1 MRKLLVFGSFLLASC
16 AVGPDYERPDTEA
29 AQAFHQF
36 DAEYT
41 GQAPVADFWRQ
52 FDDPQL
58 SELVEGA
65 LTANH
70 DLRVA
75 LARLD
80 RARALARLSRRDLY
94 PTVAAGADYTDSRLS
109 AAEGPGLSDDQ
120 RDIELY
126 TARFD
131 AFWELDLFGRV
142 RRGNEASRAVA
153 EAAASDFHALQVSVA
168 AEVARTYF
176 ELRGLQEQLRVAR
189 ENAENQ
195 RTTLELTEVRREAG
209 RGTDIDVSRARA
221 QLEFTQSRVPA
232 LDAAVISAAHRL
244 AVLNGR
250 EPGALLSDLQLP
262 QSLPAL
268 PESVAV
274 GTPEQLLR
282 RRPDIASAERRLHS
296 ATARVGVATAD
307 LFPRVT
313 LNGFLGSAAMD
324 LGNLFDGDS
333 ESHAYGVG
341 IGWAFLDL
349 GRVRDRIEASEAGAA
364 ESLAVYEG
372 TVLRALEE
380 AETALVTYS
389 RARRERDHLGESA
402 LASIEAARLA
412 GLRYEGGATDFLQ
425 VLDAERSLL
434 DAQDR
439 LAQSHTR
446 VATSLVAVYKSL
458 AGGWPERVPEL
469 AQNQM

>member
-1 MRKLLVFGSFLLASC
+1 MRKLMVLFSFVVASC
-16 AVGPDYERPDTEA
+16 AVGPEYERPDTRVSEA
-29 AQAFHQF
+29 FGQL
-36 DAEYT
+36 DSVYT
-41 GQAPVADFWRQ
+41 EQLPVADFWRQ

-58 SELVEGA
+58 TELVEGA
-65 LTANH
+65 LAANH
-70 DLRVA
+70 DIRVA

-80 RARALARLSRRDLY
+80 RARALAQLSRKDLF
-94 PTVAAGADYTDSRLS
+94 PTITAGADYTDSRLS
-109 AAEGPGLSDDQ
+109 AAEASGLSGEQ

-126 TARFD
+126 TASFD
-131 AFWELDLFGRV
+131 ANWELDLFGRV
-142 RRGNEASRAVA
+142 RRGAEASRADA
-153 EAAASDFHALQVSVA
+153 AAAASDFRALQVSVA

-176 ELRGLQEQLRVAR
+176 QLRGLQEQLRVAR
-189 ENAENQ
+189 ENADNQ
-195 RTTLELTEVRREAG
+195 RTTLELTEVRRDAG
-209 RGTDIDVSRARA
+209 RGTDLDVSRARA

-250 EPGALLSDLQLP
+250 EPGALLGELQLP

-274 GTPEQLLR
+274 GTPEELLR
-282 RRPDIASAERRLHS
+282 RRPDIAAAEQRLHS

-313 LNGFLGSAAMD
+313 LNGLLGSAAMD
-324 LGNLFDGDS
+324 LGDLFDGDS
-333 ESHAYGVG
+333 ESSAYGIGV
-341 IGWAFLDL
+341 GWAFLDL

-364 ESLAVYEG
+364 ESLAIYEG

-380 AETALVTYS
+380 SENALVAYS
-389 RARRERDHLGESA
+389 RSRRERDYLSESA

-439 LAQSHTR
+439 LARSHTQ
-446 VATSLVAVYKSL
+446 VATSLVAVYKAV
-458 AGGWPERVPEL
+458 AGGWPERLTEL
-469 AQNQM
+469 ARN